1 MFTLLGA
8 ASSIHDFVES
18 RLSTVGLSIP
28 RLAALQR
35 LVDAGG
41 SLPLG
46 QLADRLACVKSNVT
60 QLVDRLEAEGL
71 VTRSPDPE
79 DKRSRLAIITDVGR
93 RIHQDGAK
101 IQHQVEEELFATLSV
116 DDAARLSEIVAK
128 LKSASK
134 SGNVHC
140 VRQLPVDWRLFCAV
154 RCGFKPAQKKST
166 EQACLRLV
174 SPGLPN
180 RPNSSSAARAPIT

>member
-8 ASSIHDFVES
+8 ASSIHDFIES
-18 RLSTVGLSIP
+18 RLAPVGLSVP

-79 DKRSRLAIITDVGR
+79 DKRSRLAIITDAGR
-93 RIHQDGAK
+93 QIYQDGAR
-101 IQHQVEEELFATLSV
+101 IQHQVEEELFSSLSV
-116 DDAARLSEIVAK
+116 DDSLRLLEIITK
-128 LKSASK
+128 LK
-134 SGNVHC
+134 NV
-140 VRQLPVDWRLFCAV
+140 
-154 RCGFKPAQKKST
+154 S
-166 EQACLRLV
+166 
-174 SPGLPN
+174 
-180 RPNSSSAARAPIT
+180 RA

>member
-1 MFTLLGA
+1 MTTAVTRPLGMFTFLGA
-8 ASSIHDFVES
+8 ASSIHDFIES
-18 RLSTVGLSIP
+18 RLSTVGLSVP

-79 DKRSRLAIITDVGR
+79 DKRSRLAIITETGR
-93 RIHQDGAK
+93 QIHQDGAR
-101 IQHQVEEELFATLSV
+101 IQRQVEEELFATLSV
-116 DDAARLSEIVAK
+116 DDSVRLSEIITK
-128 LKSASK
+128 LK
-134 SGNVHC
+134 NV
-140 VRQLPVDWRLFCAV
+140 
-154 RCGFKPAQKKST
+154 S
-166 EQACLRLV
+166 
-174 SPGLPN
+174 
-180 RPNSSSAARAPIT
+180 RA

>member
-1 MFTLLGA
+1 MTTAVTRPLGMFTLLGA

-79 DKRSRLAIITDVGR
+79 DKRSRLAIITDAGR
-93 RIHQDGAK
+93 RIHEDGAT
-101 IQHQVEEELFATLSV
+101 IQRQVEEELFATLSV

-128 LKSASK
+128 LKNASR
-134 SGNVHC
+134 G
-140 VRQLPVDWRLFCAV
+140 A
-154 RCGFKPAQKKST
+154 
-166 EQACLRLV
+166 
-174 SPGLPN
+174 
-180 RPNSSSAARAPIT
+180 

>member
-8 ASSIHDFVES
+8 ASSIHDFIES

-35 LVDAGG
+35 LVEAGG

-71 VTRSPDPE
+71 VTRSLDPD
-79 DKRSRLAIITDVGR
+79 DKRSRLAIITETGR
-93 RIHQDGAK
+93 RIHQDGAR
-101 IQHQVEEELFATLSV
+101 IQRAVEEELFATLSV
-116 DDAARLSEIVAK
+116 DDAQRLSEIIIK
-128 LKSASK
+128 LK
-134 SGNVHC
+134 NVSH
-140 VRQLPVDWRLFCAV
+140 A
-154 RCGFKPAQKKST
+154 
-166 EQACLRLV
+166 
-174 SPGLPN
+174 
-180 RPNSSSAARAPIT
+180 

>member
-1 MFTLLGA
+1 MTTAASRPLGMFTLLGA

-71 VTRSPDPE
+71 VTRSSDPE
-79 DKRSRLAIITDVGR
+79 DKRSRLAIITDTGR

-101 IQHQVEEELFATLSV
+101 IQYQVEEELFATLSV

-128 LKSASK
+128 LKNASK
-134 SGNVHC
+134 SG
-140 VRQLPVDWRLFCAV
+140 
-154 RCGFKPAQKKST
+154 
-166 EQACLRLV
+166 
-174 SPGLPN
+174 
-180 RPNSSSAARAPIT
+180 